1 MESNANAQDKQ
12 KELEGILKNIKEGE
26 EERFA
31 RKLADELNF
40 SYTDLR
46 QTSIMIDALKL
57 IAEDKARLAKLAVI
71 QLQANQL
78 AIIVLDPR
86 LPETKEVIEDLQKN
100 YKLKILIATSKTLE
114 EAWGFY
120 KLIPKKVASI
130 TGKIEIEREYFEEL
144 LKTLTSIQAVKKE
157 IENFDF
163 SKFAVAK
170 LLQIILAGALAN
182 RASDIHTEPQEK
194 AATFRYRIDGVL
206 HNVVTNFPTSAYNS
220 LVTRFKL
227 LSNMKLNI
235 HDQAQDGRFTI
246 ILPSK
251 EIEVRVSVIPSEFG
265 ETIVMRI
272 LDPDAIKVK
281 LADLGLRADDLK
293 IVVEQINRPY
303 GLILNTGPTGSGKT
317 TTLYAFLRAL
327 ANPEIKIITVEDPIE
342 YRIEGIEQTQ
352 VNPETGYTFADGLR
366 AILRQDPDVILIG
379 EIRDRETAEIALQSA
394 LTGHIVFSTLHTNDA
409 IGAVPRLLDLGVK
422 PMTIGPALSLVIAQ
436 RLVRKLCP
444 YCRKP
449 VEVTDE
455 LKQKVDKFLKQLPG
469 RVDRTP
475 YSELKIFEPVGCE
488 KCSGTGYKGRLGIFE
503 FFLGS
508 RELEIL
514 ISGQFSDVDLE
525 KLAKKQEMVSLQQDG
540 ILKAISGITTLK
552 EVEENTGSLKW
563 EESNNF

>member
-1 MESNANAQDKQ
+1 MDSNAQDKQ

-31 RKLADELNF
+31 RKLADELNL

-57 IAEDKARLAKLAVI
+57 VAEDKARSAKLAAI
-71 QLQANQL
+71 QIQAGQL
-78 AIIVLDPR
+78 AVIVLDPR
-86 LPETKEVIEDLQKN
+86 LPGTKEAIEDLQKN
-100 YKLKILIATSKTLE
+100 YKLRIFIATPKTLE

-120 KLIPKKVASI
+120 KLVPQKIAPI
-130 TGKIEIEREYFEEL
+130 TGKIEIEREYFEGL
-144 LKTLTSIQAVKKE
+144 LKTLASLQAVEKE
-157 IENFDF
+157 IEDFDF

-206 HNVVTNFPTSAYNS
+206 HDVVTNFPTASYNS

-272 LDPDAIKVK
+272 LDPDAIRVT
-281 LADLGLRADDLK
+281 LADLGLRPDDLK
-293 IVVEQINRPY
+293 IADEQINRPY

-352 VNPETGYTFADGLR
+352 ANPETGYTFANGLR

-379 EIRDRETAEIALQSA
+379 EVRDKETAEIALQSA
-394 LTGHIVFSTLHTNDA
+394 LTGHIVFSTLHTNDSV
-409 IGAVPRLLDLGVK
+409 GAVPRLLDLGVK

-449 VEVTDE
+449 LEVNVDFR
-455 LKQKVDKFLKQLPG
+455 QKVDKFLKQLPE
-469 RVDRTP
+469 RVDRTA
-475 YSELKIFEPVGCE
+475 YSEIKLFESVGCE
-488 KCSGTGYKGRLGIFE
+488 KCNGTGYKGRVGAFE

-508 RELEIL
+508 RELEVL
-514 ISGQFSDVDLE
+514 ISGQFSDVDLK
-525 KLAKKQEMVSLQQDG
+525 KLAKKQGMVTLQQDG

-552 EVEENTGSLKW
+552 EVEENTGPLKW
-563 EESNNF
+563 EEESNNF